1 MLGSN
6 VQRYRGQFN
15 DSDGCRGTMVCSWDG
30 KERDSVGEQK
40 AMDTAV
46 ARLDSVSDMVQ
57 ADRAN
62 ALHPW
67 GRLHPD
73 TDSSFIISGDGVH
86 VTDSVGRRLLD
97 GIAGLWCVN
106 IGYGRRE
113 MAEAISAQALK
124 LPFYSA
130 FMETGNAPATELA
143 AKLAAAAP
151 GDLNRVFMTTG
162 GSTANDSAIRFLHLL
177 SNRTGRPAKKHLITR
192 ADAYH
197 GSTFL
202 TASCSGKF
210 SDRLDLDVLET
221 HIHHL
226 SSVNPYR
233 RPDGL
238 TIAGFCDERVEELR
252 LKIETLGPENVAGFI
267 AEPILASGGVIVP
280 PPGYHAKTLA
290 VCRKYDVK
298 YISDE
303 VVTGFGRLGHLF
315 ASEAVFGITPDI
327 ITCAKGL
334 TSGYIPL
341 GAMILSDALCEEA
354 DQDRDTVFSH
364 GFTYSA
370 HPVAC
375 AAALTNMAIFEREG
389 LCGHVRE
396 LSPYF
401 QTQFGSLS
409 DLPIVGEVRG
419 MGLLAGVEFVED
431 KNSRRSF
438 AAERTIGKRI
448 ALACRARGVMVRP
461 FGDMVLV
468 SPPLTISHDDV
479 DTMVQALRDSII
491 EATDSLTR
499 EGKHII

>member
-1 MLGSN
+1 MN
-6 VQRYRGQFN
+6 TAR
-15 DSDGCRGTMVCSWDG
+15 
-30 KERDSVGEQK
+30 VGF
-40 AMDTAV
+40 
-46 ARLDSVSDMVQ
+46 DSVSDMAQ
-57 ADRAN
+57 TDRAN

-67 GRLHPD
+67 GRLRPD
-73 TDSSFIISGDGVH
+73 SDSSFIISGEGVH
-86 VTDSVGRRLLD
+86 VTDGDGRRFLD
-97 GIAGLWCVN
+97 GIAGLWCIN
-106 IGYGRRE
+106 IGYGRSE
-113 MAEAISAQALK
+113 MAESIAAQVLK

-177 SNRTGRPAKKHLITR
+177 SNRTGRPGKKHLITR

-210 SDRLDLDVLET
+210 SDREDLDVLGT
-221 HIHHL
+221 HVDHL

-233 RPDGL
+233 RPDGM
-238 TIAGFCDERVEELR
+238 TVAAFCDERVDELQR
-252 LKIETLGPENVAGFI
+252 KIEELGPEKVAGFI
-267 AEPILASGGVIVP
+267 AEPILASGGVVVP

-315 ASEAVFGITPDI
+315 ASEPVFGITPDI

-341 GAMILSDALCEEA
+341 GAMILSDALCREA
-354 DQDRDTVFSH
+354 DQDHGTVFSH

-375 AAALTNMAIFEREG
+375 AAALTNMAIIEREK
-389 LCGHVRE
+389 LCAHVRK

-401 QTQFGSLS
+401 QSRLKSLS
-409 DLPIVGEVRG
+409 EMPMVGDVRG

-431 KNSRRSF
+431 KKCRRSF
-438 AAERTIGKRI
+438 AAELAIGKRV
-448 ALACRARGVMVRP
+448 ALACRERGVMVRP
-461 FGDMVLV
+461 FGGMVLM
-468 SPPLTISHDDV
+468 SPPLTISSDDV
-479 DTMVQALRDSII
+479 DTMAQVLRDSIG
-491 EATDSLTR
+491 EVADSLTR
-499 EGKHII
+499 EGARIR